1 MFPKRTALE
10 CTGVGKRFDQGE
22 TCEDV
27 LRDVNLTVQ
36 VGEACCL
43 LGPSGSGKTTLLS
56 ILGCLLTP
64 TTGRLVVDDTAVDFT
79 VTHQVAELRR
89 RRIGF
94 VFQQAH
100 LLPFLSVE
108 RNLEVVAEN
117 SGMNGIGARQRRG
130 DLLERLG
137 VAAGRRKLPSELSG
151 GQRQR
156 VAVARAL
163 LRRPAVVLA
172 DEPTAALDWEN
183 GQSVMQL
190 LVEEARLEQAALVVV
205 THDTRLLGFFD
216 RVFRVEGG
224 RLSNA

>member
-1 MFPKRTALE
+1 MNVSQKRPVQVYGEDPAKSRVLSSTPGMFPKRTTLE

-94 VFQQAH
+94 VF
-100 LLPFLSVE
+100 
-108 RNLEVVAEN
+108 
-117 SGMNGIGARQRRG
+117 
-130 DLLERLG
+130 
-137 VAAGRRKLPSELSG
+137 
-151 GQRQR
+151 
-156 VAVARAL
+156 
-163 LRRPAVVLA
+163 
-172 DEPTAALDWEN
+172 
-183 GQSVMQL
+183 
-190 LVEEARLEQAALVVV
+190 
-205 THDTRLLGFFD
+205 
-216 RVFRVEGG
+216 
-224 RLSNA
+224 